1 MASKADIKDE
11 TIKALMFIEYGCHR
25 GFTVEELLQHEI
37 TNSAFFLV
45 DKDGYLR
52 KSAKSQLGTELLKL
66 CPQIDIKGPVTP
78 PQTHAII
85 IDFMALVRKVSLK
98 KLDPPIKT
106 FHDFANALT
115 FMVTKAGGD
124 CDEIHVVFDT
134 YREDSIKHGER
145 ERRGKSKNMVV
156 LDVVSPNQNVPVV
169 LENFWS
175 SSISKTAFQAFYV
188 EWLTTNYKGT
198 KPLYL
203 GISPQAWMC
212 QQRVLLHS
220 LGSTAHTRKLMTG

>member
-1 MASKADIKDE
+1 MLNVSMIHSEISRYRYTRLLVLTISKVKFILPKTTLSLASKADIKDE

-66 CPQIDIKGPVTP
+66 CSQIDIKGPDTP
-78 PQTHAII
+78 SQTHAII

-106 FHDFANALT
+106 FHDFAIALI
-115 FMVTKAGGD
+115 FMVTKAGGN
-124 CDEIHVVFDT
+124 CDEIHIIFET
-134 YREDSIKHGER
+134 YREDSIKHAER

-156 LDVVSPNQNVPVV
+156 LDV
-169 LENFWS
+169 
-175 SSISKTAFQAFYV
+175 
-188 EWLTTNYKGT
+188 
-198 KPLYL
+198 
-203 GISPQAWMC
+203 ISPR
-212 QQRVLLHS
+212 RVGECYSIPSAQL
-220 LGSTAHTRKLMTG
+220 HTRGS